1 MALALLEHFSSSL
14 KEGPK
19 GGTKPKGGTGL
30 NLKPFL
36 LSSAM
41 ASVAKSKG
49 AGVDASP
56 KSPSIVY
63 PLPSQ
68 QAIGSRLVHLEAGC
82 EQLVCK
88 TSREH

>member
-30 NLKPFL
+30 NHKPFL

-56 KSPSIVY
+56 RSPFDSLCKKGYQNKTCQKFNFKTNIVE
-63 PLPSQ
+63 SQ
-68 QAIGSRLVHLEAGC
+68 S
-82 EQLVCK
+82 
-88 TSREH
+88 

>member
-56 KSPSIVY
+56 KSPFDS
-63 PLPSQ
+63 L
-68 QAIGSRLVHLEAGC
+68 
-82 EQLVCK
+82 CK
-88 TSREH
+88 KGISKQNMSKV